1 MSDRVCREYARD
13 VLAKTRPLALLLALV
28 STRLP
33 ACQEPGGSPAAAHSS
48 SAAQVWPE
56 PDDAVLEQ
64 IAGTLSFSLG
74 APAGI
79 WVAPDGGEVLFR
91 RAGPRSFVS
100 DLYAFDVASGQERR
114 LLTAEQLLG
123 GSAEEL
129 SVEER
134 ARRERMRL
142 VTRGITAFSADES
155 GSRLLIP
162 LSGRLFILDRSG
174 GEPRELRVPGP
185 SVDAR
190 LSPDGS
196 LVACVSEGDL
206 YVLDANG
213 KAPARR
219 LTERAS
225 AAIEYGLA
233 EFVAQEEMNRFRGY
247 WWSPDS
253 RSIAF
258 QKSDLSRVETLY
270 LSDATHPE
278 RAPLAFRYPRVGT
291 ANADVQLGVIGVQ
304 GGRTTWLEWDRVAF
318 PYLASVS
325 WQKNAPLTLVV
336 QNRSQTEQQVLV
348 ADGNGKTRSLLVERD
363 PTWINLDPAGLPYW
377 DPDAQSFLWSSERNG
392 SWELELRGSDG
403 ALLRTLVPAALGYKG
418 LAGFDRERVAAWVVA
433 SPDSRQSQLF
443 RVPLD
448 GAAPERISR
457 AEGEHSLRGSERAGV
472 AVLSSK
478 ERSGERHER
487 VLRADGS
494 LAGELASV
502 AERPAV
508 LPEPELCTVQVD
520 GRQHFAAV
528 LRPRSFERGRRYPV
542 IVSVYGGPHANH
554 VKLDPYGY
562 LIDQWYADGGFIVV
576 RADGRGTPGRG
587 RDWERAVHQR
597 LASVALDDQVA
608 ILQAVAAERPELD
621 LGRVGITGW
630 SFGGYLAAMAVELRP
645 DVFRAGVAGA
655 PVTDW
660 RDYDTHYTERYMG
673 LLESSGAAYEASSA
687 LTHAGKLERPL
698 LLIHGTTDDNVYFTH
713 SLKLSQALFRAGKPF
728 EMLPLAGFTHM
739 VPDPVVKRALSRR
752 ILDFFR
758 RSL

>member
-1 MSDRVCREYARD
+1 
-13 VLAKTRPLALLLALV
+13 VLAKTRPLALLLVLV
-28 STRLP
+28 STQLP
-33 ACQEPGGSPAAAHSS
+33 ACEESGGRPV
-48 SAAQVWPE
+48 AAQAQPNVGGWPE

-64 IAGTLSFSLG
+64 IAATLNFSLG

-79 WVAPDGGEVLFR
+79 WVAPDGSEVLFR
-91 RAGPRSFVS
+91 RSGPRSFVS
-100 DLYAFDVASGQERR
+100 DLYAFDVASGKEQR
-114 LLTAEQLLG
+114 LITAEQLLG
-123 GSAEEL
+123 GAAEQL

-142 VTRGITAFSADES
+142 ATRGITAFSSNES

-162 LSGRLFILDRSG
+162 LSGRLFILERSG
-174 GEPRELRVPGP
+174 GATRELRVPG
-185 SVDAR
+185 SCVDAR
-190 LSPDGS
+190 LSPDGA
-196 LVACVSEGDL
+196 LVACVIQGDL
-206 YVLDANG
+206 YVLDATG
-213 KAPARR
+213 KEPARR

-225 AAIEYGLA
+225 DAIEYGLA
-233 EFVAQEEMNRFRGY
+233 EFVAQEEMHRFRGY

-253 RSIAF
+253 RSIAV
-258 QKSDLSRVETLY
+258 QKSDLSRVQTLY
-270 LSDATHPE
+270 VSDATRPE
-278 RAPLAFRYPRVGT
+278 QAPIAFRYPRVGT
-291 ANADVQLGVIGVQ
+291 ANADVQLAVIDVQ
-304 GGRTTWLEWDRVAF
+304 SGRSTWVEWDRVAL

-325 WQKNAPLTLVV
+325 WQKNAPITLVV
-336 QNRSQTEQQVLV
+336 QNRAQTEQHVLV
-348 ADGNGKTRSLLVERD
+348 AEQNGKLRSLLTERD
-363 PTWINLDPAGLPYW
+363 PAWINLDAAGLPYW
-377 DPDAQSFLWSSERNG
+377 APDGQSFLWSTERNG
-392 SWELELRGSDG
+392 SWELELRGLDG
-403 ALLRTLVPAALGYKG
+403 ARLRTLVPAALGYKG
-418 LAGFDRERVAAWVVA
+418 LAGFDAERVAAWVVA

-448 GAAPERISR
+448 GSAVEPLSV
-457 AEGEHSLRGSERAGV
+457 AEGEHSVRVAERRGV

-478 ERSGERHER
+478 ERSGARRER

-502 AERPAV
+502 AEAPGL
-508 LPEPELCTVQVD
+508 LPEPEFCSVQVD

-542 IVSVYGGPHANH
+542 IVSVYGGPHVNY
-554 VKLDPYGY
+554 VRLDPYAY

-576 RADGRGTPGRG
+576 RGEGRGTPGRG

-597 LASVALDDQVA
+597 LASVALDDQVG
-608 ILQAVAAERPELD
+608 ILRALAVDRPELD

-673 LLESSGAAYEASSA
+673 LLESSGPAYEASSA
-687 LTHAGKLERPL
+687 LTHAAELERPL

-752 ILDFFR
+752 VLDFFR
-758 RSL
+758 RNL

>member
-1 MSDRVCREYARD
+1 MS
-13 VLAKTRPLALLLALV
+13 TH
-28 STRLP
+28 LP
-33 ACQEPGGSPAAAHSS
+33 ACEESGGTPATAH
-48 SAAQVWPE
+48 APAPAWPE
-56 PDDAVLEQ
+56 PDDGVLEQ

-79 WVAPDGGEVLFR
+79 WVAPDGSEVLFR
-91 RAGPRSFVS
+91 RSGPRSFVS
-100 DLYAFDVASGQERR
+100 DLYAFDVASGSERR
-114 LLTAEQLLG
+114 LLTADELLG
-123 GSAEEL
+123 GAAEDL

-142 VTRGITAFSADES
+142 ATRGITAFSANES

-162 LSGRLFILDRSG
+162 LSGRLFVLDRSAG
-174 GEPRELRVPGP
+174 PARELRVPGP
-185 SVDAR
+185 SLDAR

-196 LVACVSEGDL
+196 LVACVSQGDL

-213 KAPARR
+213 KEPPRR
-219 LTERAS
+219 LSVRSSDAV
-225 AAIEYGLA
+225 EYGLA

-258 QKSDLSRVETLY
+258 QKSDLSQVETLY
-270 LSDATHPE
+270 VSDATHPE
-278 RAPLAFRYPRVGT
+278 QAPHAFRYPRVGT
-291 ANADVQLGVIGVQ
+291 PNADVQLGVIGVQ
-304 GGRTTWLEWDRVAF
+304 GGPPRWVEWDRAAF

-325 WQKNAPLTLVV
+325 WQKHAPLTLVV
-336 QNRSQTEQQVLV
+336 QNRSQTEQHVLV
-348 ADGNGKTRSLLVERD
+348 ADGGGKTRSLLVEQD
-363 PTWINLDPAGLPYW
+363 PAWINLDPSGLPYW
-377 DPDAQSFLWSSERNG
+377 APDGQSFLWSSERSG
-392 SWELELRGSDG
+392 SWELELRAADG
-403 ALLRTLVPAALGYKG
+403 ARLRTLVPAALGYRA
-418 LAGFDRERVAAWVVA
+418 LLGFDLERSAAWVAA
-433 SPDSRQSQLF
+433 SPDSRQAQVF

-448 GAAPERISR
+448 GGAPERLSP
-457 AEGEHSLRGSERAGV
+457 AEGEYSLRGSERRGV
-472 AVLSSK
+472 TVLSSK
-478 ERSGERHER
+478 EPSGARHER

-494 LAGELASV
+494 LAGELASL
-502 AERPAV
+502 AEAPAL
-508 LPEPELCTVQVD
+508 LPQPELCSVQIE

-542 IVSVYGGPHANH
+542 ILSVYGGPHVNH

-576 RADGRGTPGRG
+576 RGDGRGTPGRG

-608 ILQAVAAERPELD
+608 ILQALAVDRPELD

-645 DVFRAGVAGA
+645 DVFRAAVAGA

-673 LLESSGAAYEASSA
+673 LLENSAAAYDASSA
-687 LTHAGKLERPL
+687 LTHAGQLERPL

-758 RSL
+758 RNL